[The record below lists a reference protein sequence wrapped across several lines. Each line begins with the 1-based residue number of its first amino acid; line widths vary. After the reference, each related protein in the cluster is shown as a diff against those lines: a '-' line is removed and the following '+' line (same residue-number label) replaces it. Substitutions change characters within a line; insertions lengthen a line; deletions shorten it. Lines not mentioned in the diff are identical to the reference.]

1 VEVEIEV
8 EMEIEKRDR
17 DREKN
22 NIIGF
27 AYPLSTKIE
36 YFGSPRVYICNLY
49 LIINCENFCTLFSFR
64 HRFLS
69 AM

>member
-1 VEVEIEV
+1 MVEVEIDA

-22 NIIGF
+22 NIIGY

-36 YFGSPRVYICNLY
+36 YFGSPRVCIYVYIYIL
-49 LIINCENFCTLFSFR
+49 
-64 HRFLS
+64 
-69 AM
+69 